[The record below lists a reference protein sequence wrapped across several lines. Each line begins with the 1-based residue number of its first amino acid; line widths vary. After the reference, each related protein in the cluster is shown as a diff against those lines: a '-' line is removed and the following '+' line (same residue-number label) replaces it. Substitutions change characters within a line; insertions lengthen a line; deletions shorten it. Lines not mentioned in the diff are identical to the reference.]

1 MTFTTVLFYILAFV
15 LVIAAFRVITARS
28 PVTAVLHLIL
38 AFANAAMIWMLL
50 GAEFLALLL
59 VLVYVGAVMVLFLF
73 VVMMLDIRIDSL
85 RDGLKTYL
93 PLGLVIGVVLVL
105 EMAFVLGSTWYGAG
119 PQAPVAGDYNNAR
132 ALGEVMYTQYV
143 YAIEVGAALL
153 LVGMVA
159 AIALTLRRRRDAKV
173 QRPGRRRAR
182 ARERPL
188 PHGEDDRAE
197 RPCPGSRGLAVRGCP
212 RRTTMT
218 LTLAHYLILGAILFA
233 IGIFGIFLNRRNLII
248 LLMSIELVLLAVN
261 MNFVAFSSWFGDIAG
276 QVFVFFILTVAAAEA
291 AIGLAIL
298 VLLFRNLNT
307 INVDELD
314 RLKG

>member
-1 MTFTTVLFYILAFV
+1 
-15 LVIAAFRVITARS
+15 
-28 PVTAVLHLIL
+28 
-38 AFANAAMIWMLL
+38 LL

-159 AIALTLRRRRDAKV
+159 AIALTLRRRRDAKYNDPV
-173 QRPGRRRAR
+173 AAVRVRAKDR
-182 ARERPL
+182 FRMVKMTAQS
-188 PHGEDDRAE
+188 DRAQA
-197 RPCPGSRGLAVRGCP
+197 R
-212 RRTTMT
+212 
-218 LTLAHYLILGAILFA
+218 
-233 IGIFGIFLNRRNLII
+233 
-248 LLMSIELVLLAVN
+248 
-261 MNFVAFSSWFGDIAG
+261 VASPSADAQGE
-276 QVFVFFILTVAAAEA
+276 QQ
-291 AIGLAIL
+291 
-298 VLLFRNLNT
+298 
-307 INVDELD
+307 
-314 RLKG
+314 